1 LSITSLEFEAL
12 TDAELI
18 SHHNEGFD
26 GALIALLKRR
36 ETWLWN
42 VAKKTVRDNSLA
54 EEALQ
59 EALVLIW
66 KNAATFRGESQVT
79 SWMYQIVTRAAI
91 DLLRKERIRTH
102 SSLTDLENVDSF
114 GGISTFEDALVDSL
128 LVHGALLDIPPEQA
142 TIIKM
147 LDLEGYDL
155 KEVSEILKIP
165 QGTVKSRASRG
176 RVSLKDAILKLVSES
191 GNQSDFSNVI
201 PLGVKNVRKK

>member
-1 LSITSLEFEAL
+1 MSVTSLEFEAL

-18 SHHNEGFD
+18 SHHNKGFD
-26 GALIALLKRR
+26 GALVVLLKRR

-102 SSLTDLENVDSF
+102 SSIADLENVDSF

>member
-1 LSITSLEFEAL
+1 MSVLSLEFEVL
-12 TDAELI
+12 TDAELT

-26 GALIALLKRR
+26 GALVALLKRR

-42 VAKKTVRDNSLA
+42 VAKKTVRDSSLA

-66 KNAATFRGESQVT
+66 RNAATFRGESQVT

-102 SSLTDLENVDSF
+102 SSIDDLENVDSF

-142 TIIKM
+142 IIIKM

>member
-1 LSITSLEFEAL
+1 
-12 TDAELI
+12 
-18 SHHNEGFD
+18 
-26 GALIALLKRR
+26 
-36 ETWLWN
+36 
-42 VAKKTVRDNSLA
+42 
-54 EEALQ
+54 
-59 EALVLIW
+59 
-66 KNAATFRGESQVT
+66 
-79 SWMYQIVTRAAI
+79 MYQIVTRAAI

-102 SSLTDLENVDSF
+102 SSIADLENVDSF